1 METLF
6 QDIRYG
12 LRVLRK
18 SPAFTVVAVLTLALG
33 IGANT
38 AIFSLINAV
47 LLKMLPVH
55 NPTELAIVGD
65 PAMVHTRS
73 NGTPSFTHFSYP
85 LYKELSAGNHVFNGL
100 LASSEVH
107 RTRLADANSKEITQ
121 DANAVLVSGNY
132 FSVLGVNALFGRV
145 VSPDDDKAAD
155 ASPVAVLGYDFWK
168 SKFAGSTGIIGQTI
182 RINNSPFTVIGVAPQ
197 GFYGDTVGDVQD
209 LWVPITTQRQLVLGR
224 DWLNDLGSSWVHC
237 IGRLRTGVTVG
248 QAQADINVLLQQL
261 IAGPLGSRFTKED
274 RETASK
280 AKIQVVAGGSGFSD
294 LRGDMR
300 QPLFLLMAIVGFV
313 LMIASVNVANLLL
326 ARATARQKEIAVR
339 MAIGATSLRV
349 IRQLLTESVLL
360 GIAGG
365 AIGLL
370 FARWGTAALLKISGN
385 TDLEVSPDASVLA
398 FTAAIS
404 VTAALLFGLIPA
416 LRSRTVS
423 VAPVLKAGTQGAAR
437 RSSGWNWGDV
447 LVAAQVAVSLL
458 VLFTAGLLIRSLQNL
473 RNVDLGYSR
482 EHLLLIS
489 TDPRAA
495 GLNPAQITNFGNE
508 MAAQLASLPG
518 VRAVT
523 YSKNGLFS
531 GSESGETL
539 KIPGYTPRI
548 DDDLNAAADEIG
560 PDYFKAIG
568 IPMLLGRDIGSQDTA
583 TSPKVAVI
591 NESMAKFYFG
601 KENPIGRKFAVDD
614 EPHRSQF
621 IEIVGVA
628 RDARDHTLR
637 KEVDRRFY
645 IPFAQSDLATPVVN
659 FEVRLNGG
667 SGGIV
672 DSVRKLVKAYNSGI
686 LFGSARP
693 LDRLLDRA
701 MNSEILIARLSS
713 FFAGLALV
721 LACIGLYGLLSY
733 SVTARTR
740 EIGVR
745 VALGATRS
753 DVLWMI
759 LQHAFKLLMFG
770 VVVGL
775 PLSLLAARFL
785 GSMLFGT
792 KPTDLVSMATV
803 ILVLGSVATLAGL
816 IPARRATKVDPMI
829 ALRYE

>member
-1 METLF
+1 METLL

-18 SPAFTVVAVLTLALG
+18 SPAFTIVAALTLALG

-55 NPTELAIVGD
+55 KPAELAIVGD

-73 NGTPSFTHFSYP
+73 NGTPSLTHFSYP
-85 LYKELSAGNHVFNGL
+85 LYKELSAGNHSFTGL

-107 RTRLADANSKEITQ
+107 RTRLADANSTEITQ
-121 DANAVLVSGNY
+121 DATAVLVSGNY
-132 FSVLGVNALFGRV
+132 FPVLGVNALFGRV
-145 VSPDDDKAAD
+145 ISPDDEKAAG

-168 SKFAGSTGIIGQTI
+168 SKFAASTGVVGQTI
-182 RINNSPFTVIGVAPQ
+182 RINNSPFTIIGVAPQ

-209 LWVPITTQRQLVLGR
+209 LWVPITMQRQLVLGR
-224 DWLNDLGSSWVHC
+224 DWLNDLNSSWVHC
-237 IGRLRTGVTVG
+237 IGRLREGISVE

-261 IAGPLGSRFTKED
+261 IAGPLGARLTKED
-274 RETASK
+274 RESANK
-280 AKIQVVAGGSGFSD
+280 AKIQVVPGGNGFSD
-294 LRGDMR
+294 LREDMR
-300 QPLFLLMAIVGFV
+300 QPLLLLMAIVGFV
-313 LMIASVNVANLLL
+313 LLIAAVNVANLLL
-326 ARATARQKEIAVR
+326 ARATARQKEFAVR
-339 MAIGATSLRV
+339 MAIGATSGRV
-349 IRQLLTESVLL
+349 VRQLLTESVML
-360 GIAGG
+360 GLVGG
-365 AIGLL
+365 AMGLL
-370 FARWGTAALLKISGN
+370 FARWGTTALLKISRN
-385 TDLEVSPDASVLA
+385 TDLEVSPDARVLA
-398 FTAAIS
+398 FTAAVSIA
-404 VTAALLFGLIPA
+404 AALLFGLIPA

-423 VAPVLKAGTQGAAR
+423 IAPVLKAGTQGEAR
-437 RSSGWNWGDV
+437 RSGGWNWGNL

-482 EHLLLIS
+482 EHLLLIR
-489 TDPRAA
+489 TDPRTA
-495 GLNPAQITNFGNE
+495 GFNPTQISNFGNE
-508 MAAQLASLPG
+508 MAVQFAGLPG
-518 VRAVT
+518 VRAVS

-539 KIPGYTPRI
+539 RIPGFTPRVEG
-548 DDDLNAAADEIG
+548 DLNAAADEIG
-560 PDYFKAIG
+560 PNYFKAIG
-568 IPMLLGRDIGSQDTA
+568 IPMLLGRDIGPQDTA

-614 EPHRSQF
+614 EPHRNQL

-637 KEVDRRFY
+637 EEVARRFY

-659 FEVRLNGG
+659 FEVRLNGDT
-667 SGGIV
+667 GGIV
-672 DSVRKLVKAYNSGI
+672 DSARKLVKAYNAGI
-686 LFGSARP
+686 LFENVRT
-693 LDRLLDRA
+693 LDNLLDRA
-701 MNSEILIARLSS
+701 MSSQILIARLSS
-713 FFAGLALV
+713 FFAAVALV
-721 LACIGLYGLLSY
+721 LVCIGLYGLLSY
-733 SVTARTR
+733 SVSARTR

-759 LQHAFKLLMFG
+759 LQQAFKLLLFG
-770 VVVGL
+770 VGVGL

-792 KPTDLVSMATV
+792 KPTDPVSMATV
-803 ILVLGSVATLAGL
+803 ILILGSVATLAGL